1 VEDEVMRETVDYIA
15 VRRLQDAYA
24 DIVTRRAWPE
34 LAEIFLP
41 EVRLTLDRRTLEPVV
56 LEGPAAI
63 GDFIARAIAGLDFFE
78 FVVLNT
84 RVLLRHEGDDDRA
97 VARLYMN
104 ELRHDAASGRWN
116 TVYGVY
122 HDVHRRVDG
131 RWWFADRRYHLLART
146 SRDFDVFEF
155 PPGNLW

>member
-1 VEDEVMRETVDYIA
+1 MAAVDAETVDYVA

-24 DIVTRRAWPE
+24 DIVTRRAWGE

-41 EVRLTLDRRTLEPVV
+41 SLRLTLDRRTLEPLV
-56 LEGPAAI
+56 LEGPEAI
-63 GDFIARAIAGLDFFE
+63 GDFIGNAIAGLDFFE

-84 RVLLRHEGDDDRA
+84 VITLRHEGDDDRA

-104 ELRHDAASGRWN
+104 ELRHDGSSGQWT

-122 HDVHRRVDG
+122 HDTHRRVDG
-131 RWWFADRRYHLLART
+131 RWWFAERRYHTLART
-146 SRDFDVFEF
+146 GRAVDTFAF
-155 PPGNLW
+155 PAGELW